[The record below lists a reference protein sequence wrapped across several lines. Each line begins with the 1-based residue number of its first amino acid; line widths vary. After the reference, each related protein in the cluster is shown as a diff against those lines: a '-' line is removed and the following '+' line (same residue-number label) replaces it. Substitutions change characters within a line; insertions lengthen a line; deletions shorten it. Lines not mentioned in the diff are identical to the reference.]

1 MGKLTIVVP
10 AFNEEAV
17 LPSTIATLTKIEH
30 DLIEQN
36 QIAENSDILVVDDG
50 SADGTWAAIEE
61 QHRQQ
66 LSVKGLKFS
75 RNFGHQNALLAGM
88 QEAVKSAEMIVT
100 IDADLQD
107 DPNAIIEMVK
117 DYHEGADIVYGV
129 RNNRESDTWFKRT
142 TANGF
147 YKFLNLLGVRLIVN
161 HADFRLMSQK
171 AVVTLM
177 QYQERNMFIR
187 GVIPML
193 GFKTAK
199 VYYKRTPRMA
209 GDSKYPLKKMLAF
222 AWEGI
227 TSLTIAPVRLILVLG
242 ILAFITGICM
252 MFYALFA
259 KYFGATVHGWTSLMI
274 SIWIVGGLQMISLG
288 VVGEYIGK
296 VTTEVKHRPRFTIEK
311 VLE

>member
-66 LSVKGLKFS
+66 PSVKGLKFS

-242 ILAFITGICM
+242 ILAFITGVCM

>member
-66 LSVKGLKFS
+66 PSVKGLKFS

>member
-1 MGKLTIVVP
+1 
-10 AFNEEAV
+10 
-17 LPSTIATLTKIEH
+17 
-30 DLIEQN
+30 
-36 QIAENSDILVVDDG
+36 
-50 SADGTWAAIEE
+50 
-61 QHRQQ
+61 
-66 LSVKGLKFS
+66 
-75 RNFGHQNALLAGM
+75 
-88 QEAVKSAEMIVT
+88 
-100 IDADLQD
+100 
-107 DPNAIIEMVK
+107 
-117 DYHEGADIVYGV
+117 
-129 RNNRESDTWFKRT
+129 
-142 TANGF
+142 
-147 YKFLNLLGVRLIVN
+147 
-161 HADFRLMSQK
+161 
-171 AVVTLM
+171 
-177 QYQERNMFIR
+177 
-187 GVIPML
+187 ML

-259 KYFGATVHGWTSLMI
+259 KCFGATVHGWTSLMI
-274 SIWIVGGLQMISLG
+274 SIWIVGGLQMISLW

>member
-66 LSVKGLKFS
+66 PSVKGLKFS

-242 ILAFITGICM
+242 ILAFITGIFM

>member
-30 DLIEQN
+30 DLIKQN

-66 LSVKGLKFS
+66 PSVKGLKFS

-242 ILAFITGICM
+242 ILAFITGVCM

>member
-30 DLIEQN
+30 DLIKQN

-66 LSVKGLKFS
+66 PSVKGLKFS